1 MGERDSGGRGIV
13 GERDS
18 WGRGIVGEKDSVP
31 KIRQSSVL
39 YI

>member
-1 MGERDSGGRGIV
+1 M